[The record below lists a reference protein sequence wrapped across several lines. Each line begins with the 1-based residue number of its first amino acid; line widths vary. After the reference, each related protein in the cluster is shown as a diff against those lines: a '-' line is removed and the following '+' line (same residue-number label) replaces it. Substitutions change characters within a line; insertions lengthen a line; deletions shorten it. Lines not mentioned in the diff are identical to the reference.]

1 MKLISHRGNI
11 NGKIPL
17 RENEPAYINLAM
29 LSGYDVEIDV
39 WWVDNEFWLG
49 HDEPQY
55 KTTPTFLMNE
65 KFWCHAKNLPAILEM
80 KKYPNI
86 HYFWHQEDD
95 ITLTS
100 KGYIWAHPG
109 MQPLSNSIAVLP
121 ELYNEKVL
129 GCVGV
134 CSDYVKNFEN
144 V

>member
-1 MKLISHRGNI
+1 MLTQFPVRGNI
-11 NGKIPL
+11 SDIPVKTKIFIYGSETDL
-17 RENEPAYINLAM
+17 L
-29 LSGYDVEIDV
+29 
-39 WWVDNEFWLG
+39 LG
-49 HDEPQY
+49 
-55 KTTPTFLMNE
+55 TIFLINE
-65 KFWCHAKNLPAILEM
+65 KFWCQAKNLPAILEM

-134 CSDYVKNFEN
+134 CSDYIKNFEN